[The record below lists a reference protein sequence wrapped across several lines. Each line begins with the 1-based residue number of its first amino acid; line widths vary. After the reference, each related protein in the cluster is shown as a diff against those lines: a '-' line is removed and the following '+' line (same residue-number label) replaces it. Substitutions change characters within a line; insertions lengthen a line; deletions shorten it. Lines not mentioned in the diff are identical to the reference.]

1 MKVFDICCIDSL
13 TGAEM
18 VLSEC
23 PGLSDALVW
32 LACKTGKSGTAKL
45 YKENIHKITV
55 EGIGSIVFIYDE
67 VRKYLMKG
75 EASKWR

>member
-1 MKVFDICCIDSL
+1 MKVFNICCIDFL

-23 PGLSDALVW
+23 PKLKDALVW

-45 YKENIHKITV
+45 YKECIHKITV
-55 EGIGSIVFIYDE
+55 EGMENTVFIYDE
-67 VRKYLMKG
+67 VRMYLMKG